1 MPICSKQAHM
11 PTSVTLSVIGWQ
23 RKGNIPQKDVVSF
36 PFQFLWCPDFE
47 QPVPV
52 YNICISI

>member
-23 RKGNIPQKDVVSF
+23 RKDNTPQKDVVSF

-52 YNICISI
+52 